1 MLHPSRVKGPALVM
15 TALAAAFFGI
25 SRTSGSGWATV
36 LVATLLGAVATG
48 SLVPALILARAKVT
62 VTPPID
68 GTVAVPLPMQI
79 TSTTGLTGNIPAL
92 ATGTIRLATGTLS
105 VRPERRG
112 VHDSL
117 DMELRCAAPLG
128 MVEWTKTRRITLA
141 APLEIGPSPSDVQL
155 LDSDTTP
162 FVGEGDL
169 RGVREYIPGDSSR
182 KLHWPAT
189 ARTGKMMIRETDGIT
204 VAPVV
209 IVVDLNGPQA
219 AVEPTA
225 SRVAGLANAALSRG
239 ATVVL
244 VTAEPA
250 GPVTGMVTTPLDVN
264 RRLARAIVGP
274 VPTADRLRL

>member
-48 SLVPALILARAKVT
+48 SLMPALILARANVT

-68 GTVAVPLPMQI
+68 GTVSVPLPLQI
-79 TSTTGLTGNIPAL
+79 TSTTGLTGSIPAL
-92 ATGTIRLATGTLS
+92 ATGTIHLATGTLS
-105 VRPERRG
+105 IRPDRRG

-128 MVEWTKTRRITLA
+128 MVEWTRTRHITLA
-141 APLEIGPSPSDVQL
+141 SPLEIGPFPSDVQL
-155 LDSDTTP
+155 LDCDTTP
-162 FVGEGDL
+162 DVGDEDL
-169 RGVREYIPGDSSR
+169 RGIREYIPGDSSR

-204 VAPVV
+204 VAQVV

-225 SRVAGLANAALSRG
+225 SRAAGLANAALSRG

-250 GPVTGMVTTPLDVN
+250 GPVTGMVTSPLDVN

-274 VPTADRLRL
+274 VPAADRLRL